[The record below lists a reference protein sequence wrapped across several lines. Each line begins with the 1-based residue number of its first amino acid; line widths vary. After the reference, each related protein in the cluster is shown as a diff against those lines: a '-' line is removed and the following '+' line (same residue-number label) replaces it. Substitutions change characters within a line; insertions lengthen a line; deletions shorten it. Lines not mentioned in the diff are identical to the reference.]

1 MFRIME
7 ASERFGGGARE
18 GLAMHVQEDRQEWS
32 PGGSCTFRLP
42 CALFL
47 QHSSAFWSKLFHEG
61 QLTGRLFPA
70 RIYYPVRVLVRR

>member
-42 CALFL
+42 CALFFA
-47 QHSSAFWSKLFHEG
+47 AFIRFLE
-61 QLTGRLFPA
+61 QAVP
-70 RIYYPVRVLVRR
+70 